1 MTSAGSGNLLLPL
14 PVRRTSAP
22 QIDSGGRW
30 LCDCGRMDDA
40 GSFAIT
46 RGGPEDIDALGPLWV
61 GVHAQHQASMPELAP
76 YVTAQE
82 SWAARRA
89 LYHEVFAKPGTVL
102 LLARAGAELVGY
114 GLAHVLET
122 KDTWIADTWRRGDR
136 VGEIESLA
144 VVPGRRGEGI
154 GTALLDLLE
163 AELRA
168 IGVED
173 LILGVLA
180 GNIAAQ
186 RLYARHGYRPTWLY
200 MSRGAA
206 DVSSPGLS
214 DL

>member
-1 MTSAGSGNLLLPL
+1 
-14 PVRRTSAP
+14 
-22 QIDSGGRW
+22 
-30 LCDCGRMDDA
+30 MDDRS
-40 GSFAIT
+40 GFAIT
-46 RGGPEDIDALGPLWV
+46 RGGPEDIDALGPLWI

-89 LYHEVFAKPGTVL
+89 LYAEVFAKPDTVL
-102 LLARAGAELVGY
+102 LLARAGDELVGY

-122 KDTWIADTWRRGDR
+122 AGTWIADTWQRGER

-144 VVPGRRGEGI
+144 VVPSRRGEGI
-154 GTALLDLLE
+154 GTALLDVLE

-180 GNIAAQ
+180 GNVAAQ

-206 DVSSPGLS
+206 DESSPGLG